1 MRLRTA
7 LLASTAAPFPT
18 ALVLAAPFLAAL
30 VLAAPAHAQFAP
42 GPNPITG
49 TTGAQTLTGGTGT
62 IDAGGKISAN
72 TSGTALAISGTATLT
87 NNGTIEQLGS
97 GRAIDS
103 NSGTATLAITNN
115 GTISAVGTDA
125 FRINTAATSVT
136 LDNTGTISV
145 SAGGQAIDWAAI
157 VTGANKLTNAAT
169 GIISTVGEDAVRP
182 GQGGTIVN
190 AGAITA
196 TPTGTTSPSGSDGI
210 DLRSNANV
218 SVTNSGTISG
228 RHGITGDAAVSTL
241 TIDNKA
247 GATIQGVNGS
257 GLNIDTVATT
267 TVLNVTNA
275 QGATIQGGVLAAAT
289 NGDGDGIDTDGIL
302 HLTNAGNVLGRGAK
316 GVGSD
321 TLPNNTEAVSIGGG
335 TITNTATGRIVADG
349 TLTPGDST
357 RAANGILADN
367 SSGGSAIAATSIDN
381 AGLIEGKQGF
391 AAKMIG
397 SFADTVVNKAGA
409 SMIGHTSEAALQTG
423 GGNDSV
429 TNAGTLA
436 NVAIGAPTDQAP
448 GAAADLGDGDDTM
461 AITGTAASVTGN
473 LDGGTGIDTL
483 IFDLTLAGT
492 INYGDEILNFENI
505 LVLSGTVTLTD
516 VYVGANT
523 NVDGGTP
530 RFLGDQSS
538 NQDFLNLVSDAR
550 VHGHTAGY
558 TYDGTYTTLSQ
569 VPEPATLALFGT
581 GLLGLATLRRRQTP
595 AA

>member
-7 LLASTAAPFPT
+7 LLAST
-18 ALVLAAPFLAAL
+18 AAPFLAAL

-72 TSGTALAISGTATLT
+72 TSGTALAVSGTATLT

-115 GTISAVGTDA
+115 GTISAVSTDA

-157 VTGANKLTNAAT
+157 VTGTNKLTNAAT

-182 GQGGTIVN
+182 GQGGTIIN

-218 SVTNSGTISG
+218 SITNSGTISG
-228 RHGITGDAAVSTL
+228 RHGVTGDAAVSTL
-241 TIDNKA
+241 TVDNKA
-247 GATIQGVNGS
+247 GGTIQGVNGS

-335 TITNTATGRIVADG
+335 SITNTATGRIVADG
-349 TLTPGDST
+349 TLTHGDST

-367 SSGGSAIAATSIDN
+367 SSGGSAIAATNIDN

-391 AAKMIG
+391 AAKMVG

-436 NVAIGAPTDQAP
+436 NLATGTPTGAPTDQAP

-483 IFDLTLAGT
+483 IFDLTIAGT
-492 INYGDEILNFENI
+492 FSYGDEILNFEKI
-505 LVLSGTVTLTD
+505 FVLSGTVTLTD

-523 NVDGGTP
+523 NVDGGTL

-581 GLLGLATLRRRQTP
+581 GLLGLATLRRRRPP